1 MKTSSPA
8 LNTNTFAQ
16 FRENLDVQSKE
27 EQQQMTVQGAVN
39 RTGFLLLVCFAT
51 ATWSWSI
58 FFSDP
63 NGEAAFSAV
72 APYLFGGM
80 IGGLI
85 LAIATIFKKTW
96 APYTAPLYAAC
107 EGLFLG
113 GISSV
118 IEMSYPGIAMQ
129 AVTGTVGVL
138 FAMLFLYSTRIVKVN
153 DKFVMIV
160 AAATMGV
167 MLIYLANWILSMF
180 GLPMSFIH
188 SSGWM
193 GIGFSLVVVVIASLN
208 LFLDFR
214 LIEDG
219 ANAKAPKF
227 MEWYSAFALMVTLVW
242 LYIEILN
249 LLSKLRD
256 R

>member
-27 EQQQMTVQGAVN
+27 EQQQMTVQGSVN
-39 RTGFLLLVCFAT
+39 RTGFLLLICFAT

-58 FFSDP
+58 FFNAP
-63 NGEAAFSAV
+63 NNEEAFSAV
-72 APYLFGGM
+72 GPYLIVGVV
-80 IGGLI
+80 GGLI
-85 LAIATIFKKTW
+85 LAIVTIFKKTW
-96 APYTAPLYAAC
+96 APFTAPLYAAF

-118 IEMSYPGIAMQ
+118 IELFHPGIAMQ
-129 AVTGTVGVL
+129 AVTGTVAVL
-138 FAMLFLYSTRIVKVN
+138 FAMLILYTTRIVKVN

-167 MLIYLANWILSMF
+167 LLIYMANWILSMF
-180 GLPMSFIH
+180 GLPISFIH

-193 GIGFSLVVVVIASLN
+193 GIGFSLAVVVIASLN

-219 ANAKAPKF
+219 AKAKAPKY
-227 MEWYSAFALMVTLVW
+227 MEWYSAFALMVTLIW

-249 LLSKLRD
+249 LFAKLRD